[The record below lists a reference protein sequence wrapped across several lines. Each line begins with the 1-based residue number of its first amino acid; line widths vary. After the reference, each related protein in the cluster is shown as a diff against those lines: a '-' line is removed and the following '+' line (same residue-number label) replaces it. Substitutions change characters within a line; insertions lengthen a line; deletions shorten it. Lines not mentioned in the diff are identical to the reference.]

1 MNASNDYNITDEYN
15 NCHDSDI
22 DELYEPIQLSNN
34 KHNNIPNNINIQRGG
49 NISLMSIYDL
59 LLNFY
64 NNHFE
69 FSILGINFWEL
80 LSLVICIIIIISCIL
95 FNGDWVRCG
104 FPLKIYIY
112 ILLAFWF
119 FTHIINIIINFINNN
134 YIIDYNNLFIIK
146 NHQLIIFSIVCILF
160 IYFILQKIYFYED
173 LWIINPI
180 NFGFGIA
187 IIECLRVFLSF
198 IIFNLPEF
206 TLFKYY
212 ITGEKSIIT
221 ENIIYFFYA
230 ILFIIIYLSIYFLSN
245 NFDLLRF
252 NNNEEYSLYCLFR
265 IFYNLYNDI
274 NQLGTSIIYI
284 ILLFITIIYKLTYLD
299 NICSNRDN
307 GPHIKKFLNDYYNN
321 TYNTNNTNNSNN
333 EHTNENTNENTNEDN
348 SNVDDDDDKDSDN
361 DEDEDND
368 KDTDKNKDSDENKD
382 NNSDSYDDEDN
393 NSDSDDD
400 EDKDSDL
407 DNNEDKDNDEDESDR
422 DNIIDE
428 YNTLI
433 NENKKIDNYI
443 NKTSTFITDINDKLE
458 ELEENKK

>member
-34 KHNNIPNNINIQRGG
+34 KHNNIPNNITNNIQRGG

-95 FNGDWVRCG
+95 FDGDWVRCG

-212 ITGEKSIIT
+212 ITGEKSIVT

-245 NFDLLRF
+245 NFYLLRF

-307 GPHIKKFLNDYYNN
+307 GPHITKFLNDYYNN
-321 TYNTNNTNNSNN
+321 TDNTNNSNY
-333 EHTNENTNENTNEDN
+333 EHTNENTNEDN
-348 SNVDDDDDKDSDN
+348 SNVDDDKDSDN
-361 DEDEDND
+361 DEDED
-368 KDTDKNKDSDENKD
+368 KDTDKNKDSDEDK
-382 NNSDSYDDEDN
+382 DN

-400 EDKDSDL
+400 EDSD
-407 DNNEDKDNDEDESDR
+407 DNEDNDEDKSDR

-458 ELEENKK
+458 ELEELEENKK